1 MLARGAAEPVV
12 PRYALKITKVLH
24 VLPNHPAMQPGGAP
38 ETYALELHHAMLQS
52 EGLEPILVGR
62 TGAERHRAGSP
73 FSSLDGDPS
82 QYLVR
87 IEEGGFDLFYMTYGE
102 KSLYTRFFADFLRA
116 QDPDVVHLQHSL
128 YVGCELVSLVRRLL
142 PSTPIVYTLHDYMP
156 ICHRDGRLVRTMDES
171 LCLEPT
177 PRRCHECFVESS
189 EQDFFLRKRFIRAH
203 LDHVDLFLAPSH
215 FLLERYVDWGI
226 PREKIRFEEYGRP
239 PALPVTESRNDRRRN
254 RLGFF
259 GETSEFDFEGTEI
272 LLNAMRMVGER
283 APDAHLWLHGAN
295 ERREQFSALLQE
307 AGNVSFVGS
316 WDRASLAGRMSN
328 VDWVVVP
335 SRWWEGSPLVIQDA
349 FRYGRPVIC
358 GDVGGMAEKVA
369 HEVNG
374 LHFTVSNPPSLAD
387 TVCRA
392 ITAPG
397 LWDELRNGIPPVYGM
412 DDHVTSLTGI
422 YRELLDRTA
431 RAPARV
437 S

>member
-1 MLARGAAEPVV
+1 MV
-12 PRYALKITKVLH
+12 PRYALRITKVLH
-24 VLPNHPAMQPGGAP
+24 VLPNHPSMQPGGAP
-38 ETYALELHHAMLQS
+38 ETYALELHQAMLQS
-52 EGLEPILVGR
+52 ERLEPILVGR
-62 TGAERHRAGSP
+62 TGADRHRAGTP

-128 YVGCELVSLVRRLL
+128 FVGCELVSLVRRVL

-171 LCLEPT
+171 LCLEAS
-177 PRRCHECFVESS
+177 PRRCAECFTESS
-189 EQDFFLRKRFIRAH
+189 EQDFFLRQRFIRAH
-203 LDHVDLFLAPSH
+203 LDQVDLFLAPSH

-226 PREKIRFEEYGRP
+226 PREKMRFEECGRP
-239 PALPVTESRNDRRRN
+239 PALPVAEDAGDRSRN

-259 GETSEFDFEGTEI
+259 GEMSEFDFEGTEI
-272 LLNAMRMVGER
+272 LLNAMRMVRER
-283 APDAHLWLHGAN
+283 APDAHLWLHSAG
-295 ERREQFSALLQE
+295 EPREQFSALLQE
-307 AGNVSFVGS
+307 AGNVSFVGR
-316 WDRASLAGRMSN
+316 WDRARVPETIGT

-349 FRYGRPVIC
+349 FLYGRPVIC
-358 GDVGGMAEKVA
+358 GDIGAMAEKVA

-374 LHFTVSNPPSLAD
+374 LHFAVAHPWSLAD
-387 TVCRA
+387 AVCRA
-392 ITAPG
+392 VTTPG
-397 LWDELRNGIPPVYGM
+397 LWDELRTGIPPVYGM
-412 DDHVTSLTGI
+412 DDHVASLTGI
-422 YRELLDRTA
+422 YRELLDRTG
-431 RAPARV
+431 RPEAPAPV

>member
-1 MLARGAAEPVV
+1 MV
-12 PRYALKITKVLH
+12 PRYAFEITKVLH
-24 VLPNHPAMQPGGAP
+24 VLPNHPSMQPGGAP
-38 ETYALELHHAMLQS
+38 ETYALELHQAMLQT
-52 EGLEPILVGR
+52 EGLEPVLVGR
-62 TGAERHRAGSP
+62 TGAERHRAGTP

-116 QDPDVVHLQHSL
+116 QDPDVVHIQHSL
-128 YVGCELVSLVRRLL
+128 FVGCELVSLVRRLL

-226 PREKIRFEEYGRP
+226 PREKIRFEECGRP
-239 PALPVTESRNDRRRN
+239 PAMPIAESRGDRARD

-259 GETSEFDFEGTEI
+259 ADLSPFDFEGTEI
-272 LLNAMRMVGER
+272 LLQAMRMVRER
-283 APDAHLWLHGAN
+283 APGVHLWLHGTN
-295 ERREQFSALLQE
+295 LGRYPDERQQRFWTLLHE
-307 AGNVSFVGS
+307 AGNVSFMRS
-316 WDRASLAGRMSN
+316 WDRAGLPEMMSN

-335 SRWWEGSPLVIQDA
+335 SRWWEASPLVIQDA
-349 FRYGRPVIC
+349 FLHGRPVIC
-358 GDVGGMAEKVA
+358 GDIGAMAEKVA

-374 LHFTVSNPPSLAD
+374 LHFTVANPPSLAD
-387 TVCRA
+387 TICRA

-397 LWDELRNGIPPVYGM
+397 LWDGLRQGIPPVYGM
-412 DDHVTSLTGI
+412 DEHVASLTGI
-422 YRELLDRTA
+422 YRELLDRTGRA
-431 RAPARV
+431 EAPAPV

>member
-1 MLARGAAEPVV
+1 MRWSYIWPCSNRNSWSRFWSAARAPNGIEPE
-12 PRYALKITKVLH
+12 RRS
-24 VLPNHPAMQPGGAP
+24 AP
-38 ETYALELHHAMLQS
+38 STET
-52 EGLEPILVGR
+52 
-62 TGAERHRAGSP
+62 RASTWC
-73 FSSLDGDPS
+73 
-82 QYLVR
+82 R

-128 YVGCELVSLVRRLL
+128 FVGCELVSLVRRVL

-171 LCLEPT
+171 LCLESS
-177 PRRCHECFVESS
+177 PRRCHECFIESS
-189 EQDFFLRKRFIRAH
+189 EQDFFLRQRFIRAH
-203 LDHVDLFLAPSH
+203 LDQVDLFLAPSH

-239 PALPVTESRNDRRRN
+239 PALPVAESRGERPRHRPPD

-259 GETSEFDFEGTEI
+259 GELSEFDFEGTEI
-272 LLNAMRMVGER
+272 LLNAMRMVRER
-283 APDAHLWLHGAN
+283 APDAHLWLHSAN

-316 WDRASLAGRMSN
+316 WDRAGVPEMISN

-349 FRYGRPVIC
+349 FQYGRPVIC
-358 GDVGGMAEKVA
+358 GDVGAMAERVD
-369 HEVNG
+369 HGVNG
-374 LHFTVSNPPSLAD
+374 LHFRVGDPASLAD
-387 TVCRA
+387 VLCRA
-392 ITAPG
+392 IEVPG
-397 LWDELRNGIPPVYGM
+397 LWEQVRNGIPPVYGM
-412 DDHVTSLTGI
+412 DDHVASLTRI
-422 YRELLDRTA
+422 YRELLARTGRA
-431 RAPARV
+431 EAPAPV